1 MWRVSRKIKIML
13 RIATILFS
21 ASGLFLSACSV
32 SEGAERTDTT
42 QTDST
47 LPPPIVIHPTFER
60 FVVKGCVPV
69 DSCFGFL
76 NNDTITDAA
85 LLLRDTTV
93 GLGDP
98 AQRPLI
104 VMLGGNGIYTSS
116 FRNDSVVLK
125 EDEGGML
132 GDPFAGMEIANGALR
147 ISHYGGSAW
156 RWSRETVFRYDTAAA
171 QLLLHSDSAES
182 FNINEPNKP
191 HETEKRN
198 VGAYGKQTFSGYSVY
213 R

>member
-1 MWRVSRKIKIML
+1 MT
-13 RIATILFS
+13 RILSLLIPIVLLFCCS
-21 ASGLFLSACSV
+21 CSV
-32 SEGAERTDTT
+32 SEANSPN
-42 QTDST
+42 DST
-47 LPPPIVIHPTFER
+47 AIDSTKPPVIVFHPTFER
-60 FVVKGCVPV
+60 FIVKGCVPV
-69 DSCFGFL
+69 DSCFGYL

-85 LLLRDTTV
+85 VLLCDTTV

-104 VMLGGNGIYTSS
+104 VMLGGKGIYTSS
-116 FRNDSVVLK
+116 VRNDSVVLK
-125 EDEGGML
+125 EDEGGIF
-132 GDPFAGMEIANGALR
+132 GDPFAGMEIENGELR

-156 RWSRETVFRYDTAAA
+156 RWSRVAVFAYDTLSK
-171 QLLLHSDSAES
+171 QLVLHSDVAES

-198 VGAYGKQTFSGYSVY
+198 VGVYGKLSFDEYSVY

>member
-1 MWRVSRKIKIML
+1 MFSSCSAADGIKVPDSV
-13 RIATILFS
+13 ASDS
-21 ASGLFLSACSV
+21 A
-32 SEGAERTDTT
+32 
-42 QTDST
+42 
-47 LPPPIVIHPTFER
+47 LPPVVVIHPTFER
-60 FVVKGCVPV
+60 FIVKGCIPV
-69 DSCFGFL
+69 DSCFGYL

-104 VMLGGNGIYTSS
+104 VMLGGMGIYTSS
-116 FRNDSVVLK
+116 VRNDSVVLK
-125 EDEGGML
+125 EEGGVF
-132 GDPFAGMEIANGALR
+132 GDPFAGMEISNGELH
-147 ISHYGGSAW
+147 ISHYGSSAW
-156 RWSRETVFRYDTAAA
+156 RWSRVSVFRFDTAAA
-171 QLLLHSDSAES
+171 HLILQSDITES

-198 VGAYGKQTFSGYSVY
+198 VGAYGKLTLDQYSVY

>member
-1 MWRVSRKIKIML
+1 ML
-13 RIATILFS
+13 RITACLFICIYLLFS
-21 ASGLFLSACSV
+21 SCSV
-32 SEGAERTDTT
+32 ADGMKVP
-42 QTDST
+42 DSVT
-47 LPPPIVIHPTFER
+47 SDSALPPAVVIHPTFER
-60 FVVKGCVPV
+60 FIVKGCVPV

-116 FRNDSVVLK
+116 VRNDSVVLK
-125 EDEGGML
+125 EDEGGMH
-132 GDPFAGMEIANGALR
+132 GDPFAGMEIANGELR
-147 ISHYGGSAW
+147 VSHYGGSAW
-156 RWSRETVFRYDTAAA
+156 RLSRVTVFRFDTASA
-171 QLLLHSDSAES
+171 QLVLQSDIAES

-198 VGAYGKQTFSGYSVY
+198 VGEYGKMAFSQYSVY

>member
-1 MWRVSRKIKIML
+1 ML
-13 RIATILFS
+13 RIATYLFTCIY
-21 ASGLFLSACSV
+21 LLLSSCSV
-32 SEGAERTDTT
+32 ADGMKFP
-42 QTDST
+42 DSVT
-47 LPPPIVIHPTFER
+47 SDSALPPVVVIHPTFER
-60 FVVKGCVPV
+60 FIVKGCVPV
-69 DSCFGFL
+69 DSCFGYL
-76 NNDTITDAA
+76 NSDTITDAA

-104 VMLGGNGIYTSS
+104 VMLGGRGIYTSS
-116 FRNDSVVLK
+116 VRNDSVVLK
-125 EDEGGML
+125 EDEGGIF
-132 GDPFAGMEIANGALR
+132 GDPFAGMEITNGELH

-156 RWSRETVFRYDTAAA
+156 RWSRVAVFRYDTASSH
-171 QLLLHSDSAES
+171 LILRSDVAES

-198 VGAYGKQTFSGYSVY
+198 AGFYGKQTFNQYSVY

>member
-1 MWRVSRKIKIML
+1 MPML
-13 RIATILFS
+13 RIIPSVTLII
-21 ASGLFLSACSV
+21 FLISCGRSV
-32 SEGAERTDTT
+32 SPPDMDTAIADSAEAV
-42 QTDST
+42 
-47 LPPPIVIHPTFER
+47 PVVFIHPTFER
-60 FVVKGCVPV
+60 FIVKGCVPV
-69 DSCFGFL
+69 DSCFGYL

-104 VMLGGNGIYTSS
+104 VMLGGKEIYTSS
-116 FRNDSVVLK
+116 VRNDSVVLK
-125 EDEGGML
+125 EDEGGVF
-132 GDPFAGMEIANGALR
+132 GDPFAGMEISNGELH

-156 RWSRETVFRYDTAAA
+156 RWSRVTVFRFDTATAHLI
-171 QLLLHSDSAES
+171 LLSDIAES
-182 FNINEPNKP
+182 FNINDPNKP

-198 VGAYGKQTFSGYSVY
+198 VGAYGKLTFDQYSVY